1 KSAGGKAVIAVVSD
15 HGHNRTDRELRLNE
29 ALRAAGLILLDEK
42 GKPTAWTAYAWNN
55 GGSAAIVLRDPNDAA
70 ARRAVGDV
78 LARLAADARAPPRAA
93 PPPGRGRERARPALA
108 RQRLQSRV
116 RGSARARHVQV
127 GHEGEP
133 ARPGL
138 LVPERRVLAHLGQE
152 PLPELRRRLD

>member
-1 KSAGGKAVIAVVSD
+1 
-15 HGHNRTDRELRLNE
+15 RELRLNE

-78 LARLAADARAPPRAA
+78 LARLAALEDSPIQRVLDGPAAQAAGAFQSGARAP
-93 PPPGRGRERARPALA
+93 
-108 RQRLQSRV
+108 
-116 RGSARARHVQV
+116 ARARNVQV

-152 PLPELRRRLD
+152 PLPELRRRLDHAAAQEVRARVREVRRDREEPADRHGL